1 MILFDR
7 IQYPPTQAFGSTRHN
22 GLDSIDVTVNIGE
35 NAQLT
40 AHVRYSTLTYWGK

>member
-7 IQYPPTQAFGSTRHN
+7 IKCPPTQAFGSTRRD
-22 GLDSIDVTVNIGE
+22 GLKRIDVTVNMGE

-40 AHVRYSTLTYWGK
+40 AHERCPALTYWDE